1 VWFAPTA
8 SVGTIGLAAKSPPP
22 ASTKTAPQVEPCKP
36 GGLSVIGT
44 QAADYLKDYQE
55 GQIICAK
62 GGDDVIEVRY
72 AKTTVWAGSGNDT
85 IRARNSVPNEVQG
98 GPDRDTG
105 TLDSRSIDTWYADS
119 APRTTSSVR
128 QGAVVY
134 PALEPRVQ
142 CTVVNGQRR
151 LLFDP
156 TPNMRAADVTSQ
168 VDWEY
173 VAWSGVLSWWNAT
186 TQKWEYVAQTE
197 WLWDRTY
204 DKQVAA
210 FPGNDWRRFTN
221 NQEKYS
227 VWFYANQP
235 GYFRVAV
242 IYYHYGFG
250 TTPSNRV
257 YDWVD
262 EHVGPYAS
270 QSGPWCEF
278 A

>member
-1 VWFAPTA
+1 
-8 SVGTIGLAAKSPPP
+8 
-22 ASTKTAPQVEPCKP
+22 
-36 GGLSVIGT
+36 
-44 QAADYLKDYQE
+44 
-55 GQIICAK
+55 
-62 GGDDVIEVRY
+62 VIEVRY
-72 AKTTVWAGSGNDT
+72 PKTIVWAGAGNDT
-85 IRARNSVPNEVQG
+85 IHAKNGSPNEIQG

-105 TLDSRSIDTWYADS
+105 THDSSVDTWYSDA

-128 QGAVVY
+128 QGAVDY

-142 CTVVNGQRR
+142 CTVVDGQRR
-151 LLFDP
+151 LLFDR
-156 TPNMRAADVTSQ
+156 TPNMRAADVTSA

-173 VAWSGVLSWWNAT
+173 VAWAGVLTWWNAS

-221 NQEKYS
+221 NQERYS

-250 TTPSNRV
+250 STPPNRV

-270 QSGPWCEF
+270 STGPWCEF
-278 A
+278 T